1 MRLRPQF
8 FIGDLVRRRSLLT
21 RKQTDYGII
30 IEMNSD
36 DILCLWNDGKQ
47 ERLRP
52 TQIYLIAR
60 GQNGEKS

>member
-1 MRLRPQF
+1 MYQRPQF

-21 RKQTDYGII
+21 RKQTDYGIVVEI
-30 IEMNSD
+30 SPDE
-36 DILCLWNDGKQ
+36 ILCLWNDGKQ
-47 ERLRP
+47 ERLRR